1 MRVFGILL
9 GLGMIAWGALAQG
22 AEFRAVADMAA
33 VLYDA
38 PSSKAKKLYILNLGY
53 PVEVV
58 VVVEGWTKIRDAAG
72 ELAWMESK
80 ALAAKRTVMIKVPVA
95 QVRQNADD
103 QAPVVFQAQRD
114 VILDLVDA
122 ERPGWLHVRHADGA
136 SGYIKPAQVWGV

>member
-1 MRVFGILL
+1 MRLL
-9 GLGMIAWGALAQG
+9 EFLLAAGLTAWGALAQG
-22 AEFRAVADMAA
+22 AEFRTVADLAA

-38 PSSKAKKLYILNLGY
+38 PSAKAKKLYILNLGY
-53 PVEVV
+53 PVEIV
-58 VVVEGWTKIRDAAG
+58 VVVEGWTKIRDAGG
-72 ELAWMESK
+72 ELAWIESK
-80 ALAAKRTVMIKVPVA
+80 ALAGKRTVMVKVPVA
-95 QVRQNADD
+95 QVRQNPDD

>member
-38 PSSKAKKLYILNLGY
+38 PSAKAKKLYILNLGY

>member
-9 GLGMIAWGALAQG
+9 GFGMIAWGALAQG
-22 AEFRAVADMAA
+22 AEFRAVADVAA

-38 PSSKAKKLYILNLGY
+38 PSAKAKKLYILNLGY